1 MAVSSKKH
9 ILGKSLFFESFKEK
23 ADENESTF
31 YETKF
36 NIENK
41 VQIIKTNFKGNTLP
55 GILAYLYYTGSIY
68 FLFFGMFTL
77 CLIASLIELLAYKF
91 SYQNMIFAGLIDRT
105 VAAVTNDNVTG
116 VLLGGFG
123 VLVCAYIVR
132 FQAVGYGATLSGVR
146 RLPDNMMSA
155 SRVLGHDFGSS
166 LRKVILPLLRGSLV
180 AGALLVFVDVMKEL
194 PMTLLLRPFDF
205 ETLATF
211 AYQFAKDE
219 MLEEAALPSLM
230 IVIVGLVPV
239 LLMNR
244 MLRQSR

>member
-1 MAVSSKKH
+1 VLSATYRAGRHTRAMALV
-9 ILGKSLFFESFKEK
+9 
-23 ADENESTF
+23 ASTGYAF
-31 YETKF
+31 
-36 NIENK
+36 
-41 VQIIKTNFKGNTLP
+41 P
-55 GILAYLYYTGSIY
+55 GTMLAI
-68 FLFFGMFTL
+68 GML
-77 CLIASLIELLAYKF
+77 
-91 SYQNMIFAGLIDRT
+91 IFAGLIDRT

-116 VLLGGFG
+116 LLLGGFG
-123 VLVCAYIVR
+123 VLVCAYLVR

-146 RLPDNMMSA
+146 RLPDNMMGA

-166 LRKVILPLLRGSLV
+166 LRQVILPLLRSSLV